1 MSSSTSGPTASRTAP
16 THATA
21 ASISRRQ
28 SVMCALPN
36 GSHLS
41 AFTTLETVYLAFSA
55 NCSGMRA
62 PVNHA
67 FAYIGTCSR
76 IRPPSRLH
84 TGAL

>member
-21 ASISRRQ
+21 ASISQRE

-41 AFTTLETVYLAFSA
+41 AFTPLETVYLAFSA
-55 NCSGMRA
+55 NCSGVRA

-76 IRPPSRLH
+76 SRPPSRLH